1 MPPRCAGSSSR
12 TASAAPHARDP
23 LRPDPATGPEPSAP
37 CVVPRLPRV
46 AIDRPC
52 PAPPIRR
59 PHRISPPNVG
69 QAAGVCL
76 EYSIN
81 KTYQLF
87 DFLTVYGIREEF
99 IDRSLVDRT

>member
-76 EYSIN
+76 V
-81 KTYQLF
+81 LF
-87 DFLTVYGIREEF
+87 GLSTRWAAIVLFGFCLLTALF
-99 IDRSLVDRT
+99 FH

>member
-46 AIDRPC
+46 AIDRC

-76 EYSIN
+76 AEIN
-81 KTYQLF
+81 FKMAKEPKKKAVVMAKEVEKPPY
-87 DFLTVYGIREEF
+87 
-99 IDRSLVDRT
+99 